1 MRERG
6 LKVTLVVVGVF
17 FTALVYRWGSVLW
30 ERNEAAY
37 AEIMMMSLYVTLGVF
52 LLLASRNPAEHRSLI
67 AFAAWSS
74 LAHAVTMALQAISDV
89 SERMHLLFGVAL
101 FTIIGIVLMA
111 FYPAKAEKSVAR
123 AGVATS

>member
-111 FYPAKAEKSVAR
+111 FYPAKAEKSVAG

>member
-6 LKVTLVVVGVF
+6 LKVTLVVVGLF

-74 LAHAVTMALQAISDV
+74 LAHAATMALQAISDV
-89 SERMHLLFGVAL
+89 SERVHLLFGVAL

-111 FYPAKAEKSVAR
+111 FYPAKGEKSAAR
-123 AGVATS
+123 ASVATS

>member
-6 LKVTLVVVGVF
+6 LKVTLVVVGLF

-30 ERNEAAY
+30 ERNQAAY

-52 LLLASRNPAEHRSLI
+52 LLLASRKPAEHSSLI

-74 LAHAVTMALQAISDV
+74 LAHAATMALQAISDV
-89 SERMHLLFGVAL
+89 SERTHLLFGVAL
-101 FTIIGIVLMA
+101 FGMIGVVLIA
-111 FYPAKAEKSVAR
+111 LTPAKAEKGVVGTSVAP
-123 AGVATS
+123 S

>member
-6 LKVTLVVVGVF
+6 LKVTLVVVGLF

-89 SERMHLLFGVAL
+89 SERIHLLFGVAL

-111 FYPAKAEKSVAR
+111 FSPAKVEKSGAR
-123 AGVATS
+123 ASVATS